1 MKSRAAWEQRRQQT
15 VAGLDAAL
23 ASALAGAPSMV
34 EKFRRLTRRGSRG
47 PEMSSERRQSSS
59 CLLSSSASAVLRF
72 SCRARFPRQRKRAAA
87 CHRDACRHSSR
98 FRSSQ
103 TSSNTKASRLHHLGN
118 GGDEFIKEHRDDN
131 IHEDHADNEHVGY
144 EKELSEDMRHLH
156 LLCVFRLSRAA
167 APLRNDMRYSM
178 RVQQASKQ
186 RARGRRRCATSRGK
200 GGGDL
205 GHEHEAARD
214 AR

>member
-1 MKSRAAWEQRRQQT
+1 
-15 VAGLDAAL
+15 
-23 ASALAGAPSMV
+23 MV

-118 GGDEFIKEHRDDN
+118 GGDEFIKQHRNDN
-131 IHEDHADNEHVGY
+131 VHQYHSHYQDIAHKVACHQ
-144 EKELSEDMRHLH
+144 SFLH
-156 LLCVFRLSRAA
+156 PVPLYRAPTRARPPKIQSSCTAA
-167 APLRNDMRYSM
+167 A
-178 RVQQASKQ
+178 VGGV
-186 RARGRRRCATSRGK
+186 GRWEGFRF
-200 GGGDL
+200 GDWVC
-205 GHEHEAARD
+205 
-214 AR
+214 